1 MAKEIKIDKRT
12 NGSTLQKCS
21 INIKGEVC
29 PYTLVK
35 AKLAMEQIEVGQV
48 LEVLLDWPEAVENI
62 PKAMLNYGHTVLK
75 VEKINTTDWIIQI
88 RKEVED

>member
-1 MAKEIKIDKRT
+1 MQETKIDKR
-12 NGSTLQKCS
+12 

-35 AKLAMEQIEVGQV
+35 SKLAVEDIEVGQV
-48 LEVLLDWPEAVENI
+48 LEILLDYPEAAESV

-75 VEKINTTDWIIQI
+75 KEKINPSDWIIQI
-88 RKEVED
+88 KKEVED

>member
-1 MAKEIKIDKRT
+1 MSDEKIDKKLDIR
-12 NGSTLQKCS
+12 
-21 INIKGEVC
+21 GEVC

-35 AKLAMEQIEVGQV
+35 SKLGVEDIEVGQII
-48 LEVLLDWPEAVENI
+48 EITLDYPEASRSI

-75 VEKINTTDWIIQI
+75 IEEVKPQEWVIQV

>member
-1 MAKEIKIDKRT
+1 MQDVHIDKK
-12 NGSTLQKCS
+12 L
-21 INIKGEVC
+21 NIKGVVC

-35 AKLAMEQIEVGQV
+35 SKLAMEELGVGQI
-48 LEVLLDWPEAVENI
+48 LEILLDYPEAADSI

-75 VEKINTTDWIIQI
+75 VEKISSTDWIIQV

>member
-1 MAKEIKIDKRT
+1 
-12 NGSTLQKCS
+12 
-21 INIKGEVC
+21 
-29 PYTLVK
+29 
-35 AKLAMEQIEVGQV
+35 MEELEVGQV
-48 LEVLLDWPEAVENI
+48 LEVLLDWPEAAESI

>member
-1 MAKEIKIDKRT
+1 MSDEKIDKKLDIR
-12 NGSTLQKCS
+12 
-21 INIKGEVC
+21 GEVC

-35 AKLAMEQIEVGQV
+35 SKLGVEDIEVGQII
-48 LEVLLDWPEAVENI
+48 EITLDYPEASRSI

-75 VEKINTTDWIIQI
+75 VEEVKPQEWVIQV